1 MTPFPERFSGEVM
14 RVMAYSL
21 IFPGQGSQEAGMG
34 KDFYDAF
41 SSAREIFLRAD
52 QALGFSLSDIIFNGP
67 EEELRRTAFTQPA
80 ILTVST
86 AILECL
92 KKEAGINPAP
102 LSLAGHSL
110 GEYTALVASGVL
122 SLEDGVRLVHLRGRL
137 MQEAVPEGEGAM
149 AAILGLDQES
159 VSAVCS
165 AAAPGGEC
173 QPANFNSP
181 GQVVISGNTAFV
193 HAAMEKAK
201 EAGAKKTVL
210 LNVSAPFH
218 SRQMRPVA
226 DQLREAFGSLMW
238 NEPSVAIISNAL
250 ARPVRS
256 VAEIQQ
262 ALFDQTFMP
271 VLWHDSVIRM
281 ADDGVDTFFEIGPGS
296 VLTGLVKKCRKGV
309 TAQTCSS
316 VQEFEALSTK
326 LKEMV

>member
-34 KDFYDAF
+34 NDFYDAF

>member
-1 MTPFPERFSGEVM
+1 LTPFPERFSGEVM

>member
-1 MTPFPERFSGEVM
+1 MTPFPERFSGEVI

>member
-1 MTPFPERFSGEVM
+1 LTPFPERFSGEVM

-193 HAAMEKAK
+193 HTAMEKAK

-281 ADDGVDTFFEIGPGS
+281 AEDGVDTFFEIGPGS

>member
-1 MTPFPERFSGEVM
+1 
-14 RVMAYSL
+14 MAYSL

-34 KDFYDAF
+34 KDFYDTF
-41 SSAREIFLRAD
+41 SAAREIFLRAD

-159 VSAVCS
+159 VSAACS

>member
-309 TAQTCSS
+309 TAQTCTS

>member
-1 MTPFPERFSGEVM
+1 
-14 RVMAYSL
+14 MAYSL

-34 KDFYDAF
+34 KDFCDAF
-41 SSAREIFLRAD
+41 PSARDVFLRTD

-80 ILTVST
+80 ILTVSI

-92 KKEAGINPAP
+92 EKEAGIKTAP
-102 LSLAGHSL
+102 LSMAGHSL

-122 SLEDGVRLVHLRGRL
+122 SLEDGVRLVHLRGKL

-149 AAILGLDQES
+149 AAILGLDQQS

-165 AAAPGGEC
+165 AAAPEGEC

-193 HAAMEKAK
+193 HAVMEKAK

-226 DQLREAFGSLMW
+226 DRLREAFGSLRW
-238 NEPSVAIISNAL
+238 YEPSVPIVSNAL
-250 ARPVRS
+250 ARPISS

-271 VLWHDSVIRM
+271 VLWHDSVNRM

-296 VLTGLVKKCRKGV
+296 VLSGLVKKCRKGV
-309 TAQTCSS
+309 IAQTCSS
-316 VQEFEALSTK
+316 VPEFEALSNK

>member
-1 MTPFPERFSGEVM
+1 MTPFPERFSGEVI

-218 SRQMRPVA
+218 SRQMLPVA

>member
-193 HAAMEKAK
+193 HTAMEKAK

-281 ADDGVDTFFEIGPGS
+281 AEDGVDTFFEIGPGS

>member
-1 MTPFPERFSGEVM
+1 
-14 RVMAYSL
+14 MAYSL

-34 KDFYDAF
+34 KDFFDAF
-41 SSAREIFLRAD
+41 PSARDVFLRAD
-52 QALGFSLSDIIFNGP
+52 QALGFSLSSIIFNGP
-67 EEELRRTAFTQPA
+67 EEELMRTAFTQPA

-92 KKEAGINPAP
+92 KKEAGIIPAP
-102 LSLAGHSL
+102 LFMAGHSL

-149 AAILGLDQES
+149 AAILGLDPDL

-165 AAAPGGEC
+165 EAAPGGEC
-173 QPANFNSP
+173 RPANFNSP
-181 GQVVISGNTAFV
+181 GQVVISGSTPFV
-193 HAAMEKAK
+193 RAVMEKAK

-226 DQLREAFGSLMW
+226 DSLREAFGSLEW
-238 NEPSVAIISNAL
+238 HEPSAPIVSNAL

-256 VAEIQQ
+256 VHEIQQ

-271 VLWHDSVIRM
+271 VLWNDSVNRM

-296 VLTGLVKKCRKGV
+296 VLSGLVKKCRKGV
-309 TAQTCSS
+309 TTQTCGS
-316 VQEFEALSTK
+316 VPEFEALSNK

>member
-1 MTPFPERFSGEVM
+1 MTYALV
-14 RVMAYSL
+14 
-21 IFPGQGSQEAGMG
+21 FPGQGSQETGMG

-41 SSAREIFLRAD
+41 SSARDVFHRAD
-52 QALGFSLSDIIFNGP
+52 QALGFSLSNIIFNGP

-80 ILTVST
+80 ILTVSI
-86 AILECL
+86 AVLECL
-92 KKEAGINPAP
+92 RREAGISPTP
-102 LSLAGHSL
+102 LFLAGHSL

-149 AAILGLDQES
+149 AAILGLAPES
-159 VSAVCS
+159 VAAVCNE
-165 AAAPGGEC
+165 AAPEGEC

-181 GQVVISGNTAFV
+181 GQVVISGSTAFV
-193 HAAMEKAK
+193 QAAMEKAK

-226 DQLREAFGSLMW
+226 DKLQEAFSSMNW
-238 NEPSVAIISNAL
+238 SEPSVPIVCNAL
-250 ARPVRS
+250 AIPVHS
-256 VAEIQQ
+256 AGEIQK

-271 VLWHDSVIRM
+271 VLWQNSVIRM
-281 ADDGVDTFFEIGPGS
+281 ADYGVDSFFEIGPGA

-309 TAQTCSS
+309 AAQACSS
-316 VQEFEALSTK
+316 VPEFEALSNK